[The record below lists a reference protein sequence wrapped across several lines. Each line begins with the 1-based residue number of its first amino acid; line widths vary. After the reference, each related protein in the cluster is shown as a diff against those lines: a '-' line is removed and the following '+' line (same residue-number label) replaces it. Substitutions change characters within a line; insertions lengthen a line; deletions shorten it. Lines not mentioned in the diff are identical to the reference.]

1 MKILIVCG
9 AGASSTFV
17 AHRMRRTA
25 AEHGLEAE
33 ISAASD
39 ADLPARLAGLDVLL
53 IGPHLAGLY
62 DDIREQATA
71 IGVAVALL
79 PPTIFAA
86 RDGEEA
92 LRLAL
97 DAARART

>member
-25 AEHGLEAE
+25 AERGLAVD
-33 ISAASD
+33 ISAGSESE
-39 ADLPARLAGLDVLL
+39 LPGGLAGLDVLL

-62 DDIREQATA
+62 DDMREEATS

-79 PPTIFAA
+79 PTTIFAA
-86 RDGEEA
+86 RDGVEA
-92 LRLAL
+92 LDLAL
-97 DAARART
+97 DAAGARP

>member
-9 AGASSTFV
+9 AGASSTFL

-25 AEHGLEAE
+25 AERGLETT
-33 ISAASD
+33 ISAGSE

-62 DDIREQATA
+62 DDIREHATA

-79 PPTIFAA
+79 PPTIFVA
-86 RDGEEA
+86 RNGVEA
-92 LRLAL
+92 LDLAL
-97 DAARART
+97 DAARTRA